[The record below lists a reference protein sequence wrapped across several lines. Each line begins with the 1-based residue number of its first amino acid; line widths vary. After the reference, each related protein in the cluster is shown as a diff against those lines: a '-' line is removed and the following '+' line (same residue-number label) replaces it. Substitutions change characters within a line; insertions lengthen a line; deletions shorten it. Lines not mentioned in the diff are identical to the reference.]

1 MKRFTVGVFV
11 VIALHGGLIMHH
23 SRQAPI
29 QRSPSPLKELSK
41 CLNGP
46 ILIHTLSWVIN
57 SKAAELWNFEM
68 TSPALLLPNGWKA
81 TTLKAGDKVKVTARS
96 RRAAN
101 PADFSCR

>member
-1 MKRFTVGVFV
+1 
-11 VIALHGGLIMHH
+11 
-23 SRQAPI
+23 
-29 QRSPSPLKELSK
+29 
-41 CLNGP
+41 
-46 ILIHTLSWVIN
+46 
-57 SKAAELWNFEM
+57 M